1 MASELTLRIHRP
13 SSSLPSKSTA
23 ACIPLMSFYSEAFL
37 VLVCPETSK
46 GGRLGSPFGR
56 DGGGGRGQR
65 GRGPLRKCTHVGAV
79 CWIKWGRIGRMQ
91 TIDSSCRCQVKP
103 SMERVAVA
111 SCVSCFS
118 GAKVV
123 LLLIESSVAQISML
137 RVPRGVSRLSI
148 RTGWK
153 RRMQCLLR

>member
-1 MASELTLRIHRP
+1 MYKRQCPCCWSCQSTAPSWVMSLMASELTLRIHRP

-23 ACIPLMSFYSEAFL
+23 ACIPLMAFYSEAFL
-37 VLVCPETSK
+37 VPVCPETSK

-91 TIDSSCRCQVKP
+91 SIDSSCRCQVKP

-118 GAKVV
+118 GTSCTAVN
-123 LLLIESSVAQISML
+123 
-137 RVPRGVSRLSI
+137 
-148 RTGWK
+148 
-153 RRMQCLLR
+153 